1 MTRGFTLM
9 RKLKIYLETTLFN
22 YYFDI
27 DRDAHADTVKL
38 FEEIRAG
45 KYEAYTSAY
54 VIDELG
60 ETKEESKR
68 SNMLALIG
76 EYNINVL
83 DTSDEAQDLAD
94 IYINEG
100 VIPAS
105 KRLDSLH
112 ISVAT
117 VNDLEYIFSF
127 NFQHI
132 NRIKTKTMTNLIN
145 TREGYKPITITVPS
159 EVIEYGKSE

>member
-1 MTRGFTLM
+1 M
-9 RKLKIYLETTLFN
+9 RKQKIYLETTLFN
-22 YYFDI
+22 YYFDT
-27 DRDAHADTVKL
+27 DRDSHIDTVKL

-45 KYEAYTSAY
+45 KYEAYTSVF

-60 ETKEESKR
+60 ETKEEPKR
-68 SNMLALIG
+68 SNMLALIKK
-76 EYNINVL
+76 YDINVL
-83 DTSDEAQDLAD
+83 DDSDEAQDLAD

-100 VIPAS
+100 VIPEG

-127 NFQHI
+127 NFRHI
-132 NRIKTKTMTNLIN
+132 NRVKTKTMTSLIN
-145 TREGYKPITITVPS
+145 AREGYKPITITIPS
-159 EVIEYGKSE
+159 EVIEHGKSE

>member
-1 MTRGFTLM
+1 M
-9 RKLKIYLETTLFN
+9 KIPKIYLETTMFN
-22 YYFDI
+22 YYFDAE
-27 DRDAHADTVKL
+27 RDAHDDTVRL
-38 FEEIRAG
+38 FKEIREG

-60 ETKEESKR
+60 ETKIEPKR
-68 SNMLALIG
+68 SNMLALIT

-83 DTSDEAQDLAD
+83 DYSDEAQDLAD

-112 ISVAT
+112 ISIAA
-117 VNDLEYIFSF
+117 VNDLQYIFSF

-132 NRIKTKTMTNLIN
+132 NRVKTKTMTNLIN
-145 TREGYKPITITVPS
+145 AREGYKSITITVPS
-159 EVIEYGKSE
+159 EVIEHGKTK

>member
-1 MTRGFTLM
+1 M
-9 RKLKIYLETTLFN
+9 RKLKVYLETTLFN
-22 YYFDI
+22 YYFDE

-38 FEEIRAG
+38 FEEIREG

-76 EYNINVL
+76 EYNIKVL
-83 DTSDEAQDLAD
+83 DYSDEAQDLAD
-94 IYINEG
+94 IYISEG
-100 VIPAS
+100 VIPAG

-117 VNDLEYIFSF
+117 VNDLEYVFSF

-132 NRIKTKTMTNLIN
+132 NRIKTKAMTSFIN
-145 TREGYKPITITVPS
+145 AREGYKSVTITVPS
-159 EVIEYGKSE
+159 EVIEHGESE